1 VNISL
6 IRIQVLDWD
15 NLLQFQLEV
24 PLTFQPDLQFASPG
38 IHKVGCRVLD
48 SQGKWSQTNSAFF
61 YLTPAIS
68 LSDVVSLE
76 YFIDSDPGFGNGI
89 PLNVP
94 SNFVIGSLSFNVNL
108 NILTQGIHY
117 MHVRGKNALGIWSQI
132 SSTLVYRLDTEAIS
146 ELKRLEYFFDVDPGF
161 GNGQPLSIPMNVT
174 VSGALS
180 FNVGVSSL
188 SEGIHQM
195 FVRGIDAHGNW
206 SQLSSTLVFKQSALH
221 GAAIDK
227 VEYFFDVD
235 PGFDEGVEIPVS
247 SGDIQVLNPQLSTLT
262 LSDGAHVVGWRVRN
276 NLKHWSMTHYSLFFK
291 TKGSVINP
299 IVRAEYFIDVDPGI
313 GEANPFSVPAN
324 GGEITQFA
332 QSFDVSGLSGGNH
345 RIFWRTQ
352 DNLGKW
358 SQTYSRPFS
367 ICSLPYSVSIVQ
379 PTCANSNNGSVS
391 ISIPATYAPTF
402 SWTPSGLTGGN
413 TSTISNL
420 QPGTYSCVIST
431 NSGCSITQEVNV
443 LSSVSAENVTQVTS
457 CGPYTWNGQQYSSSG
472 SYFVTTVSSE
482 GCSVNNILHLVVS
495 NGQSNYFVDNDNDG
509 FGSGAPQSF
518 CTAPISGF
526 SPVSGDCDDNNSI
539 IHPGVSE
546 ICNNLDDDCN
556 GAIDNGLSFA
566 NYYNDTDGDG
576 YGSGTAT
583 NACQSPGATYV
594 TNNTDCLPTNAGA
607 YPGALEICGN
617 AIDEDCNDY
626 DLTCGGAGPEN
637 AAAVLSIGQFGTGVQ
652 ANTTVNF
659 GTAVSTSQSPGA
671 GLDKWYQFTAV
682 TNAVR
687 IGYKGS
693 TSVDDDNRLM
703 LFNGGQPM
711 NSTWVPLTTED
722 NVHPGA
728 LGASTDGGNETIL
741 YDDLVVGNQYFVC
754 VQNTNITPGTGSMT
768 VSWLYGSKGDIGP
781 YTNYTYTY
789 NSVCQNFKAQFRPN
803 GKFYTVKRWASAAAA
818 GVPDWTYTIPVMNS
832 TVCQLGKILSPN
844 LTSTPQQKY
853 ITVDVLYKLPNA
865 FGTVVDVNAI
875 GNVISSIGLNGEGAL
890 LVRASDAC
898 PIYKSTTGT
907 IATNRSVCGTSY
919 YNWRFN
925 LVYPTTGLPVSVN
938 GGMGASR
945 IMPMANISGI
955 ANGQRYDVQIKPV
968 HIDNLN
974 QTGYSGISCVRTLGA
989 AGMVAEETFTTTEG
1003 AQGHWTIYPNPNRG
1017 EGVALILDGMDGK
1030 VELELMDATGRLLE
1044 KTTWNVE
1051 DSTQREWSFATPL
1064 NSGLYEIRIQQGVMQ
1079 ETLRMVVV
1087 R

>member
-1 VNISL
+1 MKRQFLFVLFLITSLYNSTIAQNI
-6 IRIQVLDWD
+6 IG
-15 NLLQFQLEV
+15 
-24 PLTFQPDLQFASPG
+24 A
-38 IHKVGCRVLD
+38 
-48 SQGKWSQTNSAFF
+48 
-61 YLTPAIS
+61 
-68 LSDVVSLE
+68 E
-76 YFIDSDPGFGNGI
+76 YFIDSDPGVGMGSYI
-89 PLNVP
+89 PIASAANVDMPITIGLN
-94 SNFVIGSLSFNVNL
+94 
-108 NILTQGIHY
+108 
-117 MHVRGKNALGIWSQI
+117 
-132 SSTLVYRLDTEAIS
+132 
-146 ELKRLEYFFDVDPGF
+146 
-161 GNGQPLSIPMNVT
+161 NVT
-174 VSGALS
+174 A
-180 FNVGVSSL
+180 
-188 SEGIHQM
+188 
-195 FVRGIDAHGNW
+195 
-206 SQLSSTLVFKQSALH
+206 
-221 GAAIDK
+221 
-227 VEYFFDVD
+227 
-235 PGFDEGVEIPVS
+235 
-247 SGDIQVLNPQLSTLT
+247 
-262 LSDGAHVVGWRVRN
+262 GAHKLGWRVKN
-276 NLKHWSMTHYSLFFK
+276 
-291 TKGSVINP
+291 
-299 IVRAEYFIDVDPGI
+299 
-313 GEANPFSVPAN
+313 
-324 GGEITQFA
+324 
-332 QSFDVSGLSGGNH
+332 
-345 RIFWRTQ
+345 
-352 DNLGKW
+352 NLGKW
-358 SQTYSRPFS
+358 SHYESRLFYVFPIQNNVVEPQIVSGEWFVDTDPGISNGTSFS
-367 ICSLPYSVSIVQ
+367 VEAGTNIDITMDLTLLGLPVGNHQLHVRVKDANGKWTHYEGRTITID
-379 PTCANSNNGSVS
+379 TCIPITETCNGVDEDCDGT
-391 ISIPATYAPTF
+391 IDD
-402 SWTPSGLTGGN
+402 GLTF
-413 TSTISNL
+413 
-420 QPGTYSCVIST
+420 
-431 NSGCSITQEVNV
+431 VNYY
-443 LSSVSAENVTQVTS
+443 ND
-457 CGPYTWNGQQYSSSG
+457 
-472 SYFVTTVSSE
+472 
-482 GCSVNNILHLVVS
+482 
-495 NGQSNYFVDNDNDG
+495 VDGDG
-509 FGSGAPQSF
+509 FGAGTANNACESPGA
-518 CTAPISGF
+518 TY
-526 SPVSGDCDDNNSI
+526 VTNNTDCNDNNVALYN
-539 IHPGVSE
+539 GTAEV
-546 ICNNLDDDCN
+546 CNNLDDDCN
-556 GAIDNGLSFA
+556 GAIDNGLSFV

-637 AAAVLSIGQFGTGVQ
+637 AVAVLSIGQFGTGVQ

-659 GTAVSTSQSPGA
+659 GTAVSTSQSPGS

-754 VQNTNITPGTGSMT
+754 VQNTNTTAGTGSMT

-789 NSVCQNFKAQFRPN
+789 NNTCQNFKAQFRPN
-803 GKFYTVKRWASAAAA
+803 GKFYTVKRWASAAVT
-818 GVPDWTYTIPVMNS
+818 GVPDWTYTIPTMNS

-853 ITVDVLYKLPNA
+853 VTVDVLYQLPNA
-865 FGTVVDVNAI
+865 YGTIVEVNATGTI
-875 GNVISSIGLNGEGAL
+875 ISTIGLNGEGAL
-890 LVRASDAC
+890 LVRSSDAC

-919 YNWRFN
+919 YNWRFD
-925 LVYPTTGLPVSVN
+925 LVYPTTGLPISIN
-938 GGMGASR
+938 GAMGASR
-945 IMPMANISGI
+945 IMPMANVSGI

-1017 EGVALILDGMDGK
+1017 EGVALMLDGMDGK

-1051 DSTQREWSFATPL
+1051 DSTQREWSFTTPL
-1064 NSGLYEIRIQQGVMQ
+1064 NSGLYEIRIQQGMMR